1 MTILR
6 TVEPYGTFRVT
17 YEVVTEDSAA
27 DGDAADRGYLS
38 TSGCPVDH
46 YYDST
51 WTFRDLTERLLDY
64 HAEGD
69 GGRVP
74 RWITL
79 DGGTNFPLSG
89 FWRDFTDDDAIGA
102 SVAVHRPDWITDAS
116 WLRVCRVLGWR
127 LWSAPSQVW
136 LAVV

>member
-27 DGDAADRGYLS
+27 DGDAAERGYLS
-38 TSGCPVDH
+38 NTGSPVDD
-46 YYDST
+46 YSESA
-51 WTFRDLTERLLDY
+51 WTFQDLREHMLGFL
-64 HAEGD
+64 AEGD
-69 GGRVP
+69 GDNVP

-79 DGGTNFPLSG
+79 DGGLDFYLSG
-89 FWRDFTDDDAIGA
+89 FWRDFAGEDAIGA

-116 WLRVCRVLGWR
+116 WLRICRMLGWR
-127 LWSAPSQVW
+127 LWSAPGQLW
-136 LAVV
+136 LEVV